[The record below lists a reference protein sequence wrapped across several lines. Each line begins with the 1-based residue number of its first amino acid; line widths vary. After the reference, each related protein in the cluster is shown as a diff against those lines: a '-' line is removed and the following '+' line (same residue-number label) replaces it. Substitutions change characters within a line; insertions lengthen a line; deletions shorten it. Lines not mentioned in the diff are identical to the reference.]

1 MSDEFIVLVITI
13 VLVALIFAWVPFL
26 NLINLICRPCARFL
40 ERRRLQKGAG
50 KKAAK
55 PMRPR
60 LPSARRI
67 GLGLDIDN

>member
-1 MSDEFIVLVITI
+1 MSDEFIALVITI
-13 VLVALIFAWVPFL
+13 ALIALIFAWAPFL
-26 NLINLICRPCARFL
+26 NLINLICRPWARFL
-40 ERRRLQKGAG
+40 ERRRLQKDAG

-60 LPSARRI
+60 PPSARRI

>member
-1 MSDEFIVLVITI
+1 MSDEFIALVITI
-13 VLVALIFAWVPFL
+13 ALIALIFAWVPLL

-40 ERRRLQKGAG
+40 ERRRLQKDAG
-50 KKAAK
+50 KKTAK

-60 LPSARRI
+60 PPSARRI